1 MSAPNKQPNILAI
14 ETATAACSVALLCS
28 GQVHSASEVG
38 TNIHSKRLLDM
49 VQTVLHEAELK
60 PSDLDAIAVG
70 QGPGSF
76 TGLRIGIGAAQGI
89 AYGASC
95 PMIGITSLAAL
106 AVASK
111 ESGLVIAALDARMGE
126 VYWAAYTKAK
136 QSDAQRVQN
145 IEMIGEVGL
154 LAPIA
159 LRQQVDAIANKHDS
173 SASLLGNA
181 WKEYAQELGDD
192 FFFRHTVVGDLIY
205 PHAEHLLPLAVD
217 RFLAGDTISPG
228 KFVAQYVRNDVAKKA
243 SKK

>member
-1 MSAPNKQPNILAI
+1 MSTQSKQPNILAI
-14 ETATAACSVALLCS
+14 ETATAACSVAVLCS
-28 GQVHSASEVG
+28 GQINAASEVG
-38 TNIHSKRLLDM
+38 INIHSKRLLEM
-49 VQTVLHEAELK
+49 VQSVLHEAELK
-60 PSDLDAIAVG
+60 PGDLDAIAVG

-126 VYWAAYTKAK
+126 VYWAAYTKTLP
-136 QSDAQRVQN
+136 SDAQKAKN

-159 LRQQVDAIANKHDS
+159 LRQEVDAIANKHDS
-173 SASLLGNA
+173 SALLLGNA
-181 WKEYAQELGDD
+181 WKEYAHDLGDD
-192 FFFRHTVVGDLIY
+192 FFSRHTVVEDLIY

-217 RFLAGDTISPG
+217 RFLDGDTISPG

-243 SKK
+243 IKK